1 MSLIYTL
8 KDVVFSGFRLLI
20 PISIIYACFVYII
33 SRDSKEAQIQHE
45 MMNKVIPEAPILEEP
60 ILDELILDEL
70 ILEPIVPKD
79 YSHLKYAR
87 KPLHKKFKNK
97 SETIKLK
104 HKNRY
109 DKRLNFRGILW

>member
-1 MSLIYTL
+1 MLLIYTL

-33 SRDSKEAQIQHE
+33 TRDYKEAQMKNE
-45 MMNKVIPEAPILEEP
+45 MMDTVIPEAPILEEP
-60 ILDELILDEL
+60 ILDELIL
-70 ILEPIVPKD
+70 EPIVQKD

>member
-20 PISIIYACFVYII
+20 PISIIYACFIYII
-33 SRDSKEAQIQHE
+33 AKDSKETQIQHE
-45 MMNKVIPEAPILEEP
+45 MMNTVISETP
-60 ILDELILDEL
+60 ILDEPA
-70 ILEPIVPKD
+70 LEPIVQKD

-87 KPLHKKFKNK
+87 KPLHNKFKNK

-109 DKRLNFRGILW
+109 DKRLNFRGIVW

>member
-33 SRDSKEAQIQHE
+33 SRDSKEAQIQNE
-45 MMNKVIPEAPILEEP
+45 MINKVIPETP
-60 ILDELILDEL
+60 ILDELILEPV
-70 ILEPIVPKD
+70 LEPIVPKD

>member
-1 MSLIYTL
+1 MLLIYTL

-33 SRDSKEAQIQHE
+33 TRDYKEAQMKNE
-45 MMNKVIPEAPILEEP
+45 MMDTVIPETPILEEP
-60 ILDELILDEL
+60 V
-70 ILEPIVPKD
+70 LEPGTIVPKD

>member
-20 PISIIYACFVYII
+20 PISIIYACFIYII
-33 SRDSKEAQIQHE
+33 TRDSKEAQIQHE
-45 MMNKVIPEAPILEEP
+45 MMNKVIPETPILNEP
-60 ILDELILDEL
+60 VLEP
-70 ILEPIVPKD
+70 EPIVPKD

-87 KPLHKKFKNK
+87 KPLHNKFKNK

-109 DKRLNFRGILW
+109 DKRLNFRGNLW

>member
-45 MMNKVIPEAPILEEP
+45 MINKVIPEAPILEEP
-60 ILDELILDEL
+60 ILDELIL
-70 ILEPIVPKD
+70 EPIVPKD
-79 YSHLKYAR
+79 YSYLKYAR
-87 KPLHKKFKNK
+87 KPLHNKFKNK

>member
-1 MSLIYTL
+1 MSLIHTL
-8 KDVVFSGFRLLI
+8 KDVVFSGFHLLI

-33 SRDSKEAQIQHE
+33 SRDHKESQIQHE
-45 MMNKVIPEAPILEEP
+45 MMNTVIPEAPILDEP
-60 ILDELILDEL
+60 VLEPV
-70 ILEPIVPKD
+70 LEPIVPKD

-87 KPLHKKFKNK
+87 RPLHNKFKNK

-109 DKRLNFRGILW
+109 DKRLNFRGNLW

>member
-1 MSLIYTL
+1 MSLIHTL

-33 SRDSKEAQIQHE
+33 SRDHKETQIQHE
-45 MMNKVIPEAPILEEP
+45 MMNTVIPKTPILEEP
-60 ILDELILDEL
+60 VLEPV
-70 ILEPIVPKD
+70 LEPIVPKD

-87 KPLHKKFKNK
+87 KSLHNKFKNK

>member
-20 PISIIYACFVYII
+20 PISIIYACFIYII
-33 SRDSKEAQIQHE
+33 ARDSEETQIQHE
-45 MMNKVIPEAPILEEP
+45 MMNTVIPEAPILEEP
-60 ILDELILDEL
+60 VLK
-70 ILEPIVPKD
+70 PIVPKD
-79 YSHLKYAR
+79 YSYLKYAR
-87 KPLHKKFKNK
+87 KPLHNKFKNK

-109 DKRLNFRGILW
+109 DKRLNFRGNL

>member
-1 MSLIYTL
+1 MSFIYTL
-8 KDVVFSGFRLLI
+8 KDVGFSGFRLLI

-33 SRDSKEAQIQHE
+33 TRDYKEAQIQHE
-45 MMNKVIPEAPILEEP
+45 MINKVIPETP
-60 ILDELILDEL
+60 ILDELILKPV
-70 ILEPIVPKD
+70 LEPIVQKD

-87 KPLHKKFKNK
+87 KPLHNKFKNK

>member
-1 MSLIYTL
+1 MSLIHTL
-8 KDVVFSGFRLLI
+8 KDVVFSGFHLLI

-33 SRDSKEAQIQHE
+33 SRDSKEAQIQNE
-45 MMNKVIPEAPILEEP
+45 IMNTVIPEVP
-60 ILDELILDEL
+60 ILDIVEPV
-70 ILEPIVPKD
+70 LEPIVQKD

-87 KPLHKKFKNK
+87 KPLHNKFKNK
-97 SETIKLK
+97 SETVKLK

>member
-33 SRDSKEAQIQHE
+33 SRDSKETKIQNE
-45 MMNKVIPEAPILEEP
+45 TMNTVIPEILIETP
-60 ILDELILDEL
+60 ILDEPV
-70 ILEPIVPKD
+70 LEPIVQKD
-79 YSHLKYAR
+79 YSYLKYAR
-87 KPLHKKFKNK
+87 KPLHNKFKNK

>member
-1 MSLIYTL
+1 MSLIHTL

-33 SRDSKEAQIQHE
+33 SRDHKETQIQHE
-45 MMNKVIPEAPILEEP
+45 MMNTVIPKTPILEEP
-60 ILDELILDEL
+60 V
-70 ILEPIVPKD
+70 LEPIIQKD

-87 KPLHKKFKNK
+87 KSLHNKFKNK

-109 DKRLNFRGILW
+109 DKRLNFRGIVW

>member
-33 SRDSKEAQIQHE
+33 SRDSKETKIQNE
-45 MMNKVIPEAPILEEP
+45 MTNTVIPEAPILEEP
-60 ILDELILDEL
+60 ILDELIL
-70 ILEPIVPKD
+70 EPIVQKD

>member
-8 KDVVFSGFRLLI
+8 KDVMFSGFRLLV

-45 MMNKVIPEAPILEEP
+45 MMNTVIPEAP
-60 ILDELILDEL
+60 ILDEL
-70 ILEPIVPKD
+70 ILEPMVPKN

-87 KPLHKKFKNK
+87 RPLHNKFKNK
-97 SETIKLK
+97 SETMKLK

-109 DKRLNFRGILW
+109 DKRLNFRGIIW

>member
-8 KDVVFSGFRLLI
+8 KDVVFSGFHLLI

-33 SRDSKEAQIQHE
+33 SRDSQEAQIQHE
-45 MMNKVIPEAPILEEP
+45 IMNTVIPKTPILEEP
-60 ILDELILDEL
+60 VLEPV
-70 ILEPIVPKD
+70 LEPIVPKD

>member
-8 KDVVFSGFRLLI
+8 KDVVFSGFHLLI

-45 MMNKVIPEAPILEEP
+45 MINTVIPKNPILEEP
-60 ILDELILDEL
+60 ILDELILESM
-70 ILEPIVPKD
+70 VPKN

-87 KPLHKKFKNK
+87 RPLHKKFKNK